1 MRLAGRREVKSC
13 RYYSRT
19 GVRKRQEIVCS
30 AQDLAAEGAAADDAA
45 DTGDIA
51 TLYFL
56 SLAVMHIAC
65 CPTWDVVL
73 PYNVDVAVGSLPVNN
88 PRLPG
93 CRLAVESE
101 CDLDLTG
108 CQQNVRRIERWVMA
122 RGS

>member
-1 MRLAGRREVKSC
+1 MRLAGQREVKSC
-13 RYYSRT
+13 RYYIRT
-19 GVRKRQEIVCS
+19 AVRKRQEIVCS
-30 AQDLAAEGAAADDAA
+30 DLGLAAGRAAAADDADRE
-45 DTGDIA
+45 DTA
-51 TLYFL
+51 TLHFQ

-93 CRLAVESE
+93 CTLAVERG

-108 CQQNVRRIERWVMA
+108 CRLNAEPIEW
-122 RGS
+122 